1 MAGLNDVQDFSNAFN
16 IVHDKW
22 RVHEDED
29 ESSFR
34 CSKCKKVFHTMDWL
48 KRRELRCKNDANR
61 VIGFCKYVA
70 KNLGTITFARD
81 HLLSS
86 SSMLLSI
93 YTNFGNLKNF
103 HQNRL
108 VSADRK
114 GLNPADELL
123 LQKLVNVSFADISRH
138 RSESV
143 ASANI

>member
-1 MAGLNDVQDFSNAFN
+1 
-16 IVHDKW
+16 
-22 RVHEDED
+22 
-29 ESSFR
+29 
-34 CSKCKKVFHTMDWL
+34 
-48 KRRELRCKNDANR
+48 
-61 VIGFCKYVA
+61 
-70 KNLGTITFARD
+70 
-81 HLLSS
+81 
-86 SSMLLSI
+86 MLLSI

-143 ASANI
+143 ASALQWRETYDVETPNKPSLTTVEKSIVAYITGYVGRKKRDRLQRHRDASLRST